1 VRKTSAVLATLSL
14 AVLALTGCT
23 AAPTYDGA
31 ACDRDAGDT
40 GLRDAVTVEGDI
52 GGSMDVEIF
61 TPLHVTSSSFADS
74 VVGDGRALVDGAQG
88 LIGQIAVY
96 SGETGE
102 QVFELPYDEATT
114 PAQSIDY
121 WAERVPGLAEAL
133 PCATAGSRVIAALT
147 PEDFGPQNIAGFG
160 MAADDIAVVVFDIVD
175 VLLPR
180 AEGSLKFNDASG
192 LPTVVRAPDGTP
204 GVIIPKIDAP
214 DSEVVQTL
222 IEGEGDPLTA
232 EETPLVN
239 FTAVGWED
247 RQVIRTTWGDAPTSQ
262 FAQMAPPVAEA
273 LVGQK
278 VGSQVLIV
286 VPDTENS
293 PAMAFVVDILGTVAA
308 PTQ

>member
-1 VRKTSAVLATLSL
+1 MRKSSAVLATLSL

-40 GLRDAVTVEGDI
+40 GLRDAVSVEGDI
-52 GGSMDVEIF
+52 GGSTDVEIF
-61 TPLHVTSSSFADS
+61 APVHVSSSVFADT
-74 VVGDGRALVDGAQG
+74 VVGDGRALVDGSQG
-88 LIGQIAVY
+88 LVGQIAVY
-96 SGETGE
+96 SGETGD

-121 WAERVPGLAEAL
+121 WAERVPGLGDAL
-133 PCATAGSRVIAALT
+133 PCATAGSRVVAALT

-160 MAADDIAVVVFDIVD
+160 MEDDDVAVVVFDVVD

-180 AEGSLKFNDASG
+180 AEGSLRFNDASG
-192 LPTVVRAPDGTP
+192 MPTVVRAPDGTP

-214 DSEVVQTL
+214 ESQVVQTL
-222 IEGEGDPLTA
+222 IEGEGEPLTA
-232 EETPLVN
+232 DQTPLVN
-239 FTAVGWED
+239 FTAVGWAD

-262 FAQMAPPVAEA
+262 FSQMAPPVAEA

-278 VGSQVLIV
+278 IGSQVLIV

-293 PAMAFVVDILGTVAA
+293 PAMAFVIDILGTVAA
-308 PTQ
+308 PTP